1 MNTTITNSAVAT
13 PSLPAVVKNIGAG
26 PDIELQ
32 AVDGVISMIR
42 STGTILKGVA
52 AKSVAKAMNPALVG
66 KEFTLLTRQVE
77 AESRKQLNSLVET
90 AVKSYNH
97 GLSTAAKCKVG
108 INSKNERITLIS
120 LVTPEKPS
128 NPLASF
134 TEDQLM
140 AAIASLQ
147 ESKANKTAIEA

>member
-1 MNTTITNSAVAT
+1 MDTTITNSAVA
-13 PSLPAVVKNIGAG
+13 LPATIKNIGAG

-42 STGTILKGVA
+42 STGTLLKGVA
-52 AKSVAKAMNPALVG
+52 AKSVAKALNPALVG
-66 KEFTLLTRQVE
+66 KEFNLLARQVE

-90 AVKSYNH
+90 AIKSYNH
-97 GLSTAAKCKVG
+97 GNSAATKCKIG
-108 INSKNERITLIS
+108 SNSKNERITLIS

-140 AAIASLQ
+140 AAIAALQ
-147 ESKANKTAIEA
+147 ESKANKTAIVA